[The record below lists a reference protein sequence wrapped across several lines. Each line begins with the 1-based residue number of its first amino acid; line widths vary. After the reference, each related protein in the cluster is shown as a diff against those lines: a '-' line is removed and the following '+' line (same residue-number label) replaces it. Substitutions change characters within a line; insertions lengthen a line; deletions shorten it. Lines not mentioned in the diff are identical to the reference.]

1 MAIQSKTGFK
11 FRMSEANSL
20 IDNLPALRRYARAV
34 NVSAI
39 EGDKCLERLLEGV
52 LAGDIK
58 LTPADHGPT
67 LSAFHE
73 LDRILRAG
81 STDTAPPIASTIDR
95 RALLL
100 VTMEEF
106 SQKNAAFILGIPVEA
121 MPELLLIAEEK
132 LKSSLATDVMIIEDE
147 NLIARHIGSIMED
160 IGHNVVA
167 YATTQEEAVALA
179 QETNPNLILADIKLA
194 DGSLGT
200 DAAEDIWGLFPD
212 MPIIFITAYPEIF
225 LTGDKKEPDFLIP
238 KPFRPEYVQAVVSQA
253 LIGQK
258 IAT

>member
-1 MAIQSKTGFK
+1 
-11 FRMSEANSL
+11 MSEANSL
-20 IDNLPALRRYARAV
+20 IENLPALRRYARAI

-39 EGDKCLERLLEGV
+39 EGDKCIERLLEGV
-52 LAGDIK
+52 LEGDIK
-58 LTPADHGPT
+58 LAAADSPPILG
-67 LSAFHE
+67 AFHE
-73 LDRILRAG
+73 LDLLLKADRA
-81 STDTAPPIASTIDR
+81 DTSPLIASTIDR

-106 SQKNAAFILGIPVEA
+106 SHQDAAIILGIPTEA
-121 MPELLLIAEEK
+121 MPELLQVAEEK
-132 LKSSLATDVMIIEDE
+132 LKTSLATDVMIIEDE
-147 NLIARHIGSIMED
+147 ILIARHIGSIMED

-167 YATTQEEAVALA
+167 YATTQKEAITLA
-179 QETNPNLILADIKLA
+179 KEANPNLILADIKLA

-200 DAAEDIWGLFPD
+200 DAAEDIWAMFPD

>member
-1 MAIQSKTGFK
+1 
-11 FRMSEANSL
+11 MSEANSL
-20 IDNLPALRRYARAV
+20 IENLPALRRYARAI

-39 EGDKCLERLLEGV
+39 EGDKCIERLLEGV
-52 LAGDIK
+52 LEGDIK
-58 LTPADHGPT
+58 LASTDSRPILG
-67 LSAFHE
+67 AFHE
-73 LDRILRAG
+73 LDLLLKADR
-81 STDTAPPIASTIDR
+81 SDTSPLIASTIDR

-106 SQKNAAFILGIPVEA
+106 SHQDAAIILGIPTEA
-121 MPELLLIAEEK
+121 MPELLQVAEEK
-132 LKSSLATDVMIIEDE
+132 LKTSLATDVMIIEDE
-147 NLIARHIGSIMED
+147 VLIARHIGSIMED

-167 YATTQEEAVALA
+167 YATTQKEAITLA
-179 QETNPNLILADIKLA
+179 KEANPNLILADIKLA

-200 DAAEDIWGLFPD
+200 DAAEDIWAMFPD

>member
-1 MAIQSKTGFK
+1 
-11 FRMSEANSL
+11 MSEANSL
-20 IDNLPALRRYARAV
+20 IDSLPALRRYARAI

-39 EGDKCLERLLEGV
+39 EGDKCIERLLESI
-52 LAGDIK
+52 LTGDIK
-58 LTPADHGPT
+58 LPSADNGPILT
-67 LSAFHE
+67 AFHE
-73 LDRILRAG
+73 LDRLLKAN
-81 STDTAPPIASTIDR
+81 STGISPPIASTIDR
-95 RALLL
+95 RTLLL

-106 SQKNAAFILGIPVEA
+106 SHADAAFILGIPVEA
-121 MPELLLIAEEK
+121 IPELLQVAEEE

-147 NLIARHIGSIMED
+147 ILIARHIGSIMED

-167 YATTQEEAVALA
+167 YATTQKEAVALA
-179 QETNPNLILADIKLA
+179 QDTNPNLILADIKLA

-200 DAAEDIWGLFPD
+200 DAAEDIWGMFPD
-212 MPIIFITAYPEIF
+212 LPIIFITAYPEIF

>member
-1 MAIQSKTGFK
+1 
-11 FRMSEANSL
+11 MSEANSL
-20 IDNLPALRRYARAV
+20 IENLPALRRYARAI

-39 EGDKCLERLLEGV
+39 EGDKCIERLLEGV
-52 LAGDIK
+52 LEGDIK
-58 LTPADHGPT
+58 LASADSRPILG
-67 LSAFHE
+67 AFHE
-73 LDRILRAG
+73 LDLLLKADR
-81 STDTAPPIASTIDR
+81 SDTSPLIASTIDR

-106 SQKNAAFILGIPVEA
+106 SHQDAAIILGIPTEA
-121 MPELLLIAEEK
+121 MPELLQVAEEK
-132 LKSSLATDVMIIEDE
+132 LKTSLATDVMIIEDE
-147 NLIARHIGSIMED
+147 VLIARHIGSIMED

-167 YATTQEEAVALA
+167 YATTQKEAITLA
-179 QETNPNLILADIKLA
+179 KEANPNLILADIKLA

-200 DAAEDIWGLFPD
+200 DAAEDIWAMFPD

>member
-1 MAIQSKTGFK
+1 
-11 FRMSEANSL
+11 MSEANSL
-20 IDNLPALRRYARAV
+20 IENLPALRRYARAI

-39 EGDKCLERLLEGV
+39 EGDKCIERLLEGV
-52 LAGDIK
+52 LEGDIK
-58 LTPADHGPT
+58 LASTDSRPILG
-67 LSAFHE
+67 AFHE
-73 LDRILRAG
+73 LDLLLKADR
-81 STDTAPPIASTIDR
+81 SDTSPLIASTIDR

-106 SQKNAAFILGIPVEA
+106 SHQDAAIILGIPTEA
-121 MPELLLIAEEK
+121 MPELLQVAEEK
-132 LKSSLATDVMIIEDE
+132 LKTSLATDVMIIEDE
-147 NLIARHIGSIMED
+147 VLIARHIGSIMED

-167 YATTQEEAVALA
+167 YATTQKEATTLA
-179 QETNPNLILADIKLA
+179 KEANPNLILADIKLA

-200 DAAEDIWGLFPD
+200 DAAEDIWAMFPD

>member
-1 MAIQSKTGFK
+1 
-11 FRMSEANSL
+11 MSEANSL
-20 IDNLPALRRYARAV
+20 IENLPALRRYARAI

-39 EGDKCLERLLEGV
+39 EGDKCIERLLEGA
-52 LAGDIK
+52 LEGDIK
-58 LTPADHGPT
+58 LASTDSRPILG
-67 LSAFHE
+67 AFHE
-73 LDRILRAG
+73 LDLLLKADR
-81 STDTAPPIASTIDR
+81 SDTSPLIASTIDR

-106 SQKNAAFILGIPVEA
+106 SHQDAAIILGIPTEA
-121 MPELLLIAEEK
+121 MPELLQVAEEK
-132 LKSSLATDVMIIEDE
+132 LKTSLATDVMIIEDE
-147 NLIARHIGSIMED
+147 VLIARHIGSIMED

-167 YATTQEEAVALA
+167 YATTQKEAITLA
-179 QETNPNLILADIKLA
+179 KEANPNLILADIKLA

-200 DAAEDIWGLFPD
+200 DAAEDIWAMFPD